1 MIPRATYRF
10 QFNRDF
16 PFARAEELVPY
27 LDRLG
32 ISHVYASPITTAR
45 AGSSHGY
52 DVIEP
57 TRVNPELGGEDAL
70 RSLVAALR
78 ARDMGLIIDIV
89 PNHMG
94 VAGGGNAW
102 WNDVLAHGQ
111 ASEYARF
118 FDIDWSEPLL
128 LPILGAPLEDVL
140 ADGQIAIDRSGFQP
154 TLTFYGEHR
163 VPLSPESRGDLPKVG
178 DKAGLAALLERQ
190 HYRLGWWRL
199 ADDELNWR
207 RFFTISELA
216 GLRVEDP
223 DVFEETHA
231 LYFRLWREGLIDG
244 VRIDHVD
251 GLVDPASYCRKL
263 RRRFEEEARDPEAPS
278 GPAYIVVEKILGPGE
293 TMPGDWGI
301 DGTSGYDFMEDVA
314 ALLHDPRGEA
324 DLSALWTDSS
334 GRTADFA
341 AEELRARQDM
351 LSWAF
356 AGQFDRCIDAFA
368 ALAASSA
375 QTASF
380 SRSMLRRALERLL
393 WVFPVYRTYG
403 TGSDAPPGDARIR
416 RLARERVE
424 PFLPPGEAHV
434 TDAVLAWLAGEGE
447 GDPALALKAV
457 ARFQQLSSPIAAK
470 AVEDTAFY
478 RYGRLLSRTDVGFD
492 PAHFAMSVP
501 DFHRACMARAAQF
514 PHAMLTTATHDH
526 KRGEDTRARLA
537 VLSAD
542 PELWQRHVR
551 EWDALAGPDHADVH
565 PGDRYTLYQ
574 SLFGAWP
581 DGLDPDDREGVYRF
595 AERMKGWQEKALRE
609 AKLRSSWTA
618 PDSAYEARCMALV
631 EYALMPAGELARGIA
646 GLVRSTSPATL
657 SNMLVQAALRMAVPG
672 VPDCYQ
678 GTELPDYSLVD
689 PDNRRPVDY
698 DLRRDMLDRMPEGRE
713 VHPKM
718 RLIAA
723 MLRARREDPALF
735 AGAGYDT
742 VSVEGA
748 RADDVIAFERTSGG
762 RRLSFA
768 AALRCGRALIG
779 GDSPVPGPGY
789 WGDTSIMFAGKTI
802 AARECFAHLP
812 VFAAR
817 DGETLAL
824 D

>member
-45 AGSSHGY
+45 AGSTHGY
-52 DVIEP
+52 DVIDP

-94 VAGGGNAW
+94 VAGGENAW
-102 WNDVLAHGQ
+102 WNDVLARGQ
-111 ASEYARF
+111 GSEYARF
-118 FDIDWSEPLL
+118 FDIDWNEKLL
-128 LPILGAPLEDVL
+128 LPILGAPLNEVL
-140 ADGQIAIDRSGFQP
+140 AEGQIAIDRGEARP
-154 TLTFYGEHR
+154 ILIVYGEHR
-163 VPLSPESRGDLPKVG
+163 VPISPESLGDLPRAG
-178 DKAGLAALLERQ
+178 DMAGLAALLDRQ
-190 HYRLGWWRL
+190 QYRLGWWRL

-216 GLRVEDP
+216 GLHVEDP
-223 DVFEETHA
+223 VVFEETHA

-263 RRRFEEEARDPEAPS
+263 RRRFEEEERDPQAPS

-324 DLSALWTDSS
+324 DLSALWADFS
-334 GRTADFA
+334 GRTAGFP

-356 AGQFDRCIDAFA
+356 AGQFGRCIDAFA
-368 ALAASSA
+368 ALAATSA

-416 RLARERVE
+416 RLARERVK

-447 GDPALALKAV
+447 GDPALASEAV
-457 ARFQQLSSPIAAK
+457 ARFQQLSAPIAAK

-492 PAHFAMSVP
+492 PAHFAMSVS
-501 DFHRACMARAAQF
+501 DFHRTCMDRAEQF

-537 VLSAD
+537 VLSAVPD
-542 PELWQRHVR
+542 QWEEQLRK
-551 EWDALAGPDHADVH
+551 WDALALPDHEDVH
-565 PGDRYTLYQ
+565 PGDRYILYQ

-581 DGLDPDDREGVYRF
+581 DGLGPDDVEGLARF

-609 AKLRSSWTA
+609 AKLRSSWTE
-618 PDSAYEARCMALV
+618 PDTAYEARCKALV
-631 EYALMPAGELARGIA
+631 EQALAPSAALARSIG
-646 GLVRSTSPATL
+646 GFVRSTSAATL
-657 SNMLVQAALRMAVPG
+657 SNMLVQAALRLAVPG

-698 DLRRDMLDRMPEGRE
+698 DLRRAMLDRMPDGAG
-713 VHPKM
+713 VHPKL

-723 MLRARREDPALF
+723 MLKARREDPALF
-735 AGAGYDT
+735 AGADYDI
-742 VSVEGA
+742 VPVEGA
-748 RADDVIAFERTSGG
+748 RADDVIAFRRMAGG
-762 RRLSFA
+762 SHLFFA

-779 GDSPVPGPGY
+779 QDSPVPGPDY
-789 WGDTSIMFAGKTI
+789 WGDTIIRFDGEILSAGG
-802 AARECFAHLP
+802 CFAQLP
-812 VFAAR
+812 VFAALN
-817 DGETLAL
+817 GKALAL